1 MIILPAN
8 LDKEVINM
16 EIRKG
21 FEKELKKLED
31 DLVLMAHT
39 VQEAILKSMQAMQNH
54 DLKLADVVIDM
65 DDITDKLHLDIETR
79 CVQLIALQQPM
90 GKDLRTIATV
100 LTTITDLERMGDH
113 TVDIAKFFKEIGA
126 GFRFE
131 RISMVFEI
139 AEIVKTMIKESV
151 DAFVARDTALV
162 MQMIKRD
169 DDVDRLYE
177 VIRGELEKEV
187 LKDPKFVH
195 KAFYLL
201 QIARLLER
209 IADHATNIGERI
221 IYMETGEL
229 KELNV

>member
-1 MIILPAN
+1 
-8 LDKEVINM
+8 M

-21 FEKELKKLED
+21 FEKELKKLEEE
-31 DLVLMAHT
+31 LLKMART
-39 VQEAILKSMQAMQNH
+39 VQEAILKSMSAMQNH
-54 DLKLADVVIDM
+54 DLKLADEVIEM
-65 DDITDKLHLDIETR
+65 DDITDKLHLDIER
-79 CVQLIALQQPM
+79 HCIQLVALQQPM
-90 GKDLRTIATV
+90 GKDLRIIATA

-113 TVDIAKFFKEIGA
+113 TVDIAKFFKEIDA
-126 GFRFE
+126 GFKFE
-131 RISMVFEI
+131 RISIIFEI

-151 DAFVARDTALV
+151 DAFVARDTELV
-162 MQMIKRD
+162 MKMIKRD
-169 DDVDRLYE
+169 DDVDSLYDS
-177 VIRGELEKEV
+177 IRKELENEV